1 MRNPIPLCGLA
12 ACAALAGTLAANAG
26 PRDPLYQ
33 WTDASG
39 AVRYTSEIERIPDA
53 QRSSAVVVA
62 ADRSAVKAAEPPKPA
77 PPSAAQPAPEQP
89 PTQPAPAR
97 SAAEPAA
104 QEPAPA
110 AAPVESAPPPGA
122 AAAPTDPKLTAIDAR
137 IAELEQKIA
146 ADEAALGDYISDP
159 ERAAKKDDAGDVAA
173 IADRL
178 PKLQNELRELR
189 KQREAAE
196 HPAAPNAP

>member
-53 QRSSAVVVA
+53 QRSSELQVA
-62 ADRSAVKAAEPPKPA
+62 ADRSAAERPTPA
-77 PPSAAQPAPEQP
+77 PPSAAQPAP
-89 PTQPAPAR
+89 A
-97 SAAEPAA
+97 
-104 QEPAPA
+104 EPAPA

-159 ERAAKKDDAGDVAA
+159 ERAAKKDDSGDVAA

-178 PKLQNELRELR
+178 PKLQSELRELR
-189 KQREAAE
+189 QQREAAE